1 MIIGSMNS
9 NILANMSKLLRIIRY
24 GTHQTSNET
33 HNECNG
39 VKSQDTPIALNTSSR
54 RAGAEQP
61 EQRSSLDVAMAA
73 EKIVTSRNLRELT

>member
-1 MIIGSMNS
+1 MGKMPMIIGSMNS

-39 VKSQDTPIALNTSSR
+39 VKSQDTPIALNTNSR

-61 EQRSSLDVAMAA
+61 A
-73 EKIVTSRNLRELT
+73 